1 MAWRRRAA
9 AARLQGGVLLGAL
22 ALACVGAPPRDAQAL
37 GGLGRARRLVA
48 PAQLRGLAALG
59 PRRLHLCLRAAPV
72 GPPRAR
78 CAGLARH
85 RCAALGAPGA
95 HQSQVGAEPV
105 GAGAAAAQP
114 RGAQDRQREQPA
126 DLRRR
131 AGRGWGAQEGGVD
144 RAAGLP
150 GSLRAREAS
159 CSTPGSVSTL
169 GAQPRQAAAPPPA
182 RHLPELAARQALGL
196 AARRRRAPPSQE
208 GTGGR
213 RRCAARPSVAGHAH
227 WRTLRLPCQRAAG
240 CAAPR
245 GSGLSSSTCYS
256 HSSPVALKQT
266 FYVLWVMQC
275 A

>member
-85 RCAALGAPGA
+85 RCAARGAPGA

-105 GAGAAAAQP
+105 GASAAATQP
-114 RGAQDRQREQPA
+114 RGAQDCQRKQPA
-126 DLRRR
+126 DLCRR

-150 GSLRAREAS
+150 GSLRARKAQ
-159 CSTPGSVSTL
+159 L
-169 GAQPRQAAAPPPA
+169 QHARKRQNARAQPRQATTPPPA
-182 RHLPELAARQALGL
+182 RRLPER
-196 AARRRRAPPSQE
+196 AARRAPALVAGPVRALPSQE
-208 GTGGR
+208 GMGGR
-213 RRCAARPSVAGHAH
+213 RRCAARPSMACHAH

-245 GSGLSSSTCYS
+245 GLPASTCYS
-256 HSSPVALKQT
+256 HSSPA
-266 FYVLWVMQC
+266 VL
-275 A
+275 